1 MWPTGLLGDVT
12 CPDTVA
18 APYATSRSWPEP
30 DCAPTV
36 AVLWVRL
43 ESEAPWLAQNM
54 DDKCDEPEGVVLKQL
69 EEDFTY
75 SVASKPQPSS
85 RK

>member
-1 MWPTGLLGDVT
+1 MTY
-12 CPDTVA
+12 PDIDI
-18 APYATSRSWPEP
+18 APHATSRSRREP
-30 DCAPTV
+30 DYVPTAV
-36 AVLWVRL
+36 VLWVRL

-69 EEDFTY
+69 EEDFAY